1 MTKTIINLSN
11 IIDSINEHIGKAV
24 SWLTLFMV
32 LIMFAIVLMRYAFN
46 EGSIA
51 IQESVMYMHAV
62 VFMLG
67 AAFTLKRDGHVR
79 VDIFYNK
86 MSERKKSI
94 VNFLGNLFLLF
105 PVCIFILWSSW
116 DYVLEAWRI
125 KESSREA
132 GGLPWTYILKTS
144 ILCMAI
150 LLILQALADTLRN
163 VLGIINNPNTKTL
176 DN

>member
-1 MTKTIINLSN
+1 MKKILISTSN
-11 IIDSINEHIGKAV
+11 FIDQTNEHIGKAV

-51 IQESVMYMHAV
+51 IQESVMYMHAM

-67 AAFTLKRDGHVR
+67 AAFTLKRNGHVR

-86 MSERKKSI
+86 MSERKKSL

-105 PVCIFILWSSW
+105 PVCIFIFWSSW
-116 DYVLEAWRI
+116 EYVLEAWRI
-125 KESSREA
+125 KEASREA

-144 ILCMAI
+144 ILCMAT
-150 LLILQALADTLRN
+150 LLILQAFADILRN
-163 VLGIINNPNTKTL
+163 LMGLFDNPTHKAL
-176 DN
+176 DS

>member
-1 MTKTIINLSN
+1 M
-11 IIDSINEHIGKAV
+11 IDSINEYIGKAV
-24 SWLTLFMV
+24 SWLTLLMV

-51 IQESVMYMHAV
+51 IQESVMYMHAM

-86 MSERKKSI
+86 MSERKRSI
-94 VNFLGNLFLLF
+94 VNFLGNLFLLL
-105 PVCIFILWSSW
+105 PVCIFIFWSSW

-125 KESSREA
+125 KETSREA

-144 ILCMAI
+144 ILCMAT
-150 LLILQALADTLRN
+150 LLILQAFADTLRN
-163 VLGIINNPNTKTL
+163 LLGIIKKLPNEAL